1 MPPPVVPPP
10 PVVVVPTPAAPP
22 PPQPSPPPAGGRQPP
37 APDSAAAG
45 AAFGAAAGA
54 AFGAAGAAFGPGAG
68 GAKPSSPPPRDSDDG
83 PVEDEWGQLRRSPS
97 DDGGGGP
104 SKGKVIA
111 ITLGILVL
119 AAAGAWWWLNRDAAP
134 PEPDAEEVVE
144 APEPAATAEPDT
156 PPLPA
161 LDDSDAFLRDLFSAL
176 TSNPE
181 ILAFLLGEDLAR
193 HLAIAVDNVADGVSP
208 RRALRA
214 FMPVDEFRVTGEGDD
229 LQVDPAS
236 FARYDSLAAA
246 MADADM
252 ARVAEA
258 VVRVLPLLE
267 TAYAELGRTDR
278 SFREALD
285 QAVSRLTDVPVP
297 EPPILVREQTLRY
310 EYQDPALEG
319 LDEASKHLLRFG
331 PENQRRIQ
339 GALVRFSAA
348 LRGRL
353 AARAAR

>member
-1 MPPPVVPPP
+1 MPPP
-10 PVVVVPTPAAPP
+10 PVVVPPPAAAP
-22 PPQPSPPPAGGRQPP
+22 PPQPSPPADGGSRQPP

-68 GAKPSSPPPRDSDDG
+68 SAKPSSPPPRDSDDG
-83 PVEDEWGQLRRSPS
+83 PIEDEWGQLRRSPS
-97 DDGGGGP
+97 DDDSGGGP

-134 PEPDAEEVVE
+134 PEPEAEEVVE
-144 APEPAATAEPDT
+144 APVPETAVEPDT

-161 LDDSDAFLRDLFSAL
+161 LDDSDAFLRGLFSAL

-181 ILAFLLGEDLAR
+181 ILAFLLGEDIAR

-246 MADADM
+246 VSEVNM

-285 QAVSRLTDVPVP
+285 QAVTRLTDVPVP
-297 EPPILVREQTLRY
+297 QPPILLREQTLRY

-339 GALVRFSAA
+339 SALVRFSGAF
-348 LRGRL
+348 RGRL
-353 AARAAR
+353 AARLAR

>member
-1 MPPPVVPPP
+1 MPPP
-10 PVVVVPTPAAPP
+10 PVVVVPPPAAAPP
-22 PPQPSPPPAGGRQPP
+22 PQPPADRGGQPP

-54 AFGAAGAAFGPGAG
+54 AFGAAGAAFGPGAAG
-68 GAKPSSPPPRDSDDG
+68 GAKPPSPPPRDSDG
-83 PVEDEWGQLRRSPS
+83 GGVEDEWGQLRRSPS
-97 DDGGGGP
+97 DDDGGGGP
-104 SKGKVIA
+104 SKGRVIG
-111 ITLGILVL
+111 ITLGILIL
-119 AAAGAWWWLNRDAAP
+119 AGAAAWWWLNRDAAP
-134 PEPDAEEVVE
+134 PEPEPEAAVE
-144 APEPAATAEPDT
+144 APMTEERVEPDR

-161 LDDSDAFLRDLFSAL
+161 LDDSDDFLRELFSAL

-181 ILAFLLGEDLAR
+181 ILAFLLGEDIAR

-236 FARYDSLAAA
+236 FARYDSLASAI
-246 MADADM
+246 ADANM

-258 VVRVLPLLE
+258 VVGVLPLLE

-285 QAVSRLTDVPVP
+285 QAVSRLTGAPVP

-339 GALVRFSAA
+339 GALVRFSGA

-353 AARAAR
+353 AAQGAR